1 MIFALENRHSLP
13 WDIPILSHFD
23 IKFNGPAWAS
33 YAIAILVY
41 WSVLATE
48 AEDHATMV
56 SDQLRC

>member
-1 MIFALENRHSLP
+1 MVEVILPTNNFHGRNREHPEL
-13 WDIPILSHFD
+13 D
-23 IKFNGPAWAS
+23 GPAWAS